1 MVIQISQILQILSNL
16 KLPAW
21 IIGSIIS
28 VISSIIYRLF
38 NYVI

>member
-21 IIGSIIS
+21 IIGSIIWQYLNK
-28 VISSIIYRLF
+28 VK
-38 NYVI
+38 